1 MIEILTSDHPLGIKV
16 SANWIYV
23 YFGKKTTVDNAIAV
37 LKQKGYIKRSGSN
50 KTGFWEILNA
60 EEIEKWRRFFL

>member
-1 MIEILTSDHPLGIKV
+1 MIEILTSDHPLWNKSIRKL
-16 SANWIYV
+16 NLRLLWKEDY
-23 YFGKKTTVDNAIAV
+23 VDNAIAV

-60 EEIEKWRRFFL
+60 EEIEK